1 MKIVSRIIL
10 VVVLVLMACQ
20 PVYAAGISDAGLAA
34 MFPGG
39 KVEKNTTLDV
49 PGQGYFGAEIVVR
62 IPYKEKISGAE
73 QEYDVDFKIRRQ
85 ILDFNREQSEGAVTE
100 NLALFAK
107 GSNLY
112 WGGPLEFD
120 EAGSTSGVI
129 TLTNIVATTTVD
141 APQKAA
147 VASGIVWFQRTTHV
161 AAGSQQVYHRCHY
174 AARVGDFVAT
184 LDVTIPGSRSQAD
197 EWFQKLIAACMRG
210 SK

>member
-62 IPYKEKISGAE
+62 IPYKEKISGADL
-73 QEYDVDFKIRRQ
+73 EYDLDFKIRRQ
-85 ILDFNREQSEGAVTE
+85 ILDFNREQSEAVVKE

-107 GSNLY
+107 GSYLY
-112 WGGPLEFD
+112 GGGPLEFD
-120 EAGSTSGVI
+120 EAGSSSGVI
-129 TLTNIVATTTVD
+129 TLTNIEATTTID
-141 APQKAA
+141 PPQKAA
-147 VASGIVWFQRTTHV
+147 VAGGIVWFQRTTHV
-161 AAGSQQVYHRCHY
+161 AAGSRQVYHRCHY
-174 AARVGDFVAT
+174 AKRVGDFVAT
-184 LDVTIPGSRSQAD
+184 LDVNIAGPREQAD
-197 EWFQKLIAACMRG
+197 EWFQKLIAASMR
-210 SK
+210 

>member
-1 MKIVSRIIL
+1 MKKASWLAMVVMLALIV
-10 VVVLVLMACQ
+10 CQ
-20 PVYAAGISDAGLAA
+20 PAYAAGISDAEVAA

-39 KVEKNTTLDV
+39 KVEKNAPLNV
-49 PGQGYFGAEIVVR
+49 PGQGYFGSEIFVR

-141 APQKAA
+141 ATQKAA
-147 VASGIVWFQRTTHV
+147 VAGGIVWFQRTTHV

-184 LDVTIPGSRSQAD
+184 LDVTIPGPREQAD
-197 EWFQKLIAACMRG
+197 AWFQKLIAACMR
-210 SK
+210 